1 MNSRQHASRALNDTA
16 TTATI
21 ASGAGEFTE
30 RGNNRQVDPFQP
42 LSWHIQS
49 VPRASDTKRPTIL

>member
-1 MNSRQHASRALNDTA
+1 LNDAA

-30 RGNNRQVDPFQP
+30 RRNNRQVDPFQP
-42 LSWHIQS
+42 LAWHIQS
-49 VPRASDTKRPTIL
+49 VPQASDTKRPAML